1 MMGKSLFTWKKQA
14 NVAKNHFGKFG
25 NQDMQVIL
33 ALRNVQENVQQL
45 PYQITG
51 IKSKELHTYLK
62 N

>member
-1 MMGKSLFTWKKQA
+1 M
-14 NVAKNHFGKFG
+14 NHFGKFG